1 MVLFQGVT
9 EKLWTGQL
17 ISYFLRRPRQQQT
30 LPDGQSF
37 HTETAGGEC
46 DILPSLPVLL
56 PLMIS
61 VITC

>member
-30 LPDGQSF
+30 LPDSQSF

-46 DILPSLPVLL
+46 DILSSLPVLL
-56 PLMIS
+56 PLMFS